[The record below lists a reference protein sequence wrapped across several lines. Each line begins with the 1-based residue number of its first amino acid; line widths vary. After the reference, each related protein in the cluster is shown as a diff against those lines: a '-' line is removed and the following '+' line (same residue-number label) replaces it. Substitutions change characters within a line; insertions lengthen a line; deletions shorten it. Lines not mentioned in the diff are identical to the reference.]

1 MKFLLAIIMV
11 LFVSC
16 SNNNTV
22 EDEIFDMGREI
33 KVENISSEAIEYNFI
48 TIQPNEQK
56 WIPFDNLDLVDTL
69 EVGNSVP
76 GESNLLIIELG
87 NFLIVA

>member
-1 MKFLLAIIMV
+1 MV

-33 KVENISSEAIEYNFI
+33 KVENTSSEAIEYNFI

-69 EVGNSVP
+69 EVGSSVP

>member
-16 SNNNTV
+16 SNNTV
-22 EDEIFDMGREI
+22 ENEIFDRGREI
-33 KVENISSEAIEYNFI
+33 KVENTSSEVIEYNFI

>member
-1 MKFLLAIIMV
+1 MKFLLTIIMV

-16 SNNNTV
+16 SNNAV
-22 EDEIFDMGREI
+22 EDEIFDRGREI
-33 KVENISSEAIEYNFI
+33 KVENTSSEVIKYNFI

-87 NFLIVA
+87 NFLLVA

>member
-16 SNNNTV
+16 SNNAV
-22 EDEIFDMGREI
+22 EDEIFDRGREI
-33 KVENISSEAIEYNFI
+33 KVENTSSEVIEYNFI

-76 GESNLLIIELG
+76 GENNLLIIELG

>member
-33 KVENISSEAIEYNFI
+33 KVENISSEVIEYNFI

>member
-16 SNNNTV
+16 SNNAV
-22 EDEIFDMGREI
+22 EDEIFDRGREI
-33 KVENISSEAIEYNFI
+33 KVENNSSETIEYNFI

>member
-16 SNNNTV
+16 SNNAV

-33 KVENISSEAIEYNFI
+33 KVENISSEVIEYNFI

>member
-16 SNNNTV
+16 SNAV
-22 EDEIFDMGREI
+22 ENEIFDRGREI